1 MRKHRSWLMGLGIGL
16 ILGASM
22 LQLILMAQDQL
33 VIATEQPIT
42 QVQLAEEAQKS
53 GLVLLTTEQL
63 EDQVNAAVTAALEEE
78 TNNESSNLNDTQG
91 AQELLEE
98 DVQSTEVDDSS
109 STGSSG
115 SEEQTAIRLNVP
127 YRMSLT
133 EVAAKLEELGIIN
146 DADDFVTQAAEISKK
161 LRVGTS
167 ILHKK
172 MSYEQIMTELIRVK

>member
-1 MRKHRSWLMGLGIGL
+1 M
-16 ILGASM
+16 
-22 LQLILMAQDQL
+22 
-33 VIATEQPIT
+33 
-42 QVQLAEEAQKS
+42 
-53 GLVLLTTEQL
+53 
-63 EDQVNAAVTAALEEE
+63 NAAVTAALEEE
-78 TNNESSNLNDTQG
+78 TNNESSNLSDTQG

-98 DVQSTEVDDSS
+98 GVQSTEADDSS
-109 STGSSG
+109 GTGSSG

-146 DADDFVTQAAEISKK
+146 DADDFVAQAAKISKK

-172 MSYEQIMTELIRVK
+172 MSYEQIMTELTRVK